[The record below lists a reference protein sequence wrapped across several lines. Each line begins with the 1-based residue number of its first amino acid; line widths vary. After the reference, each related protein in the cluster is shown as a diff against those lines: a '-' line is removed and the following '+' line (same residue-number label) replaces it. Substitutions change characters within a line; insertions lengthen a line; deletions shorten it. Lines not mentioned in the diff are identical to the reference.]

1 MDGDDGSLYQ
11 QAAFQSFYSTAC
23 ISNEMS
29 PKGKQ
34 IRAEIRNDSLSL
46 SLSIY
51 IYIYVAENGEVEIN
65 CLKQRF

>member
-1 MDGDDGSLYQ
+1 MDGDDGSLCQ
-11 QAAFQSFYSTAC
+11 QATFQSFYNIAC

-34 IRAEIRNDSLSL
+34 IRAEMRNDSLSL
-46 SLSIY
+46 S